1 MLRKQG
7 PLQMGAPKAG
17 QPGPEIRSA
26 VAHGGKTAPGL
37 LWNGREEASVT
48 QQVVSFV
55 LGIVAPVAL
64 VSWLLVLH

>member
-1 MLRKQG
+1 
-7 PLQMGAPKAG
+7 MGAPKAR
-17 QPGPEIRSA
+17 QPRPEIRCA
-26 VAHGGKTAPGL
+26 AAHRGKTAPGL

-48 QQVVSFV
+48 QQAVSFV